1 MKIKLIQKYI
11 FLFFLLNSLDLILS
25 WKCGADQI
33 KIRPAAIPPSMEQ
46 KNRRLIYSTKNPIKI
61 IADYSNLGTINSINT
76 EI

>member
-1 MKIKLIQKYI
+1 MKIILIQKYI
-11 FLFFLLNSLDLILS
+11 FSFFLLNSLDLILS

-33 KIRPAAIPPSMEQ
+33 KIRPAAIPPTMEQ